1 MGNILHRK
9 NSMGHSS
16 YDADLLRNLKAM
28 CVKGKK
34 GKPIPLKDGIT
45 LILVK
50 LVVYKAQLILY
61 TF

>member
-16 YDADLLRNLKAM
+16 YDADFLRNLKAM

-34 GKPIPLKDGIT
+34 GKPIPLKDGIS
-45 LILVK
+45 LVK
-50 LVVYKAQLILY
+50 LVVYKVQLILY

>member
-1 MGNILHRK
+1 
-9 NSMGHSS
+9 MGHTL
-16 YDADLLRNLKAM
+16 YAADLLRNLKAM
-28 CVKGKK
+28 CAKGKK

-45 LILVK
+45 LVK